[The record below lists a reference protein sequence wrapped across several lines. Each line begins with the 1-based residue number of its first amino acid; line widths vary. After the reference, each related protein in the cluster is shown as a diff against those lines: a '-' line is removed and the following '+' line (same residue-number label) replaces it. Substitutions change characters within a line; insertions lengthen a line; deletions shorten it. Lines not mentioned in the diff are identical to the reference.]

1 MTLPI
6 AWEVLRRSVN
16 GEHGYEGTPGVRSP
30 EYPCELFD
38 GRGYDGSGDCHSDGH
53 YLCTE
58 CSQLSPDAPRFVEP
72 YAGPSGHRR
81 RFFGRAIGR
90 LDRIRAYRYT
100 MQRAK
105 RWSSVHTW

>member
-1 MTLPI
+1 MKLVRM
-6 AWEVLRRSVN
+6 A
-16 GEHGYEGTPGVRSP
+16 TPGMVRRMRSIS
-30 EYPCELFD
+30 F
-38 GRGYDGSGDCHSDGH
+38 RKI
-53 YLCTE
+53 
-58 CSQLSPDAPRFVEP
+58 SPDAPRFVEP